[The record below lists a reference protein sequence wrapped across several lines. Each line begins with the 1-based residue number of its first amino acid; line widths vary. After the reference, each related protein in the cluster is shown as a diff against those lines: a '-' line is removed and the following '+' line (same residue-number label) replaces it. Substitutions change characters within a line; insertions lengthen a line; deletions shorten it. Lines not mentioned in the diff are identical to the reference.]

1 MNNLKRFLSYTGIVI
16 FVTIFP
22 CCRDVRL
29 ERDLPGAG
37 ILEAFVNEF
46 NANDTESVVNHIP
59 NAVTAEWMGKNVPL
73 FECPDMDIEKAY
85 YFRWWTYRKHIKNT
99 PDGFV
104 ITEFLPQVSW
114 SKKHNTINCPAGHH
128 FYEGRWIHNNTY
140 LDDYARFYFGKGGDP
155 GGVTKVYSNWITDGI
170 YARFLVN
177 GDRDFVTG
185 LLDSLISNHDNWRK
199 DRAGGN
205 DWQKSRKLSNGLYW
219 QIDSWEG
226 GEFSIGGNGIRP
238 MINSYIYSGA
248 MAVGNI
254 AALAGR
260 KETAKKYFDEAAE
273 LRKLV
278 QENLWDPNDCF
289 FKTLRHKDVRTDQYM
304 NDAAELCEPGRLVRV
319 KELFGY
325 VPWYFNLPE
334 AGKGYE
340 KAWRYLT
347 DSSYFAAPAGP
358 TVPERN
364 HPNFYVNNSG
374 CMWCGASW
382 PFTTSMTLS
391 AMANLLN
398 NYDQDF
404 VDRNDY
410 YKLLRTYAKS
420 HSKGRADGSI
430 VSWIDESLNPFTGEW
445 IPTEGTPPRGKDY
458 NHSTFCDLVITGLA
472 GIRPRADNILEISP
486 LIPSDNWE
494 YFCLGNVL
502 YHGKLIT
509 IVWDR
514 TGEKYGIGKG
524 LRVYLD
530 GYEIGKRRDIGCL
543 KIII

>member
-1 MNNLKRFLSYTGIVI
+1 MLTTGFVT
-16 FVTIFP
+16 FVTIP
-22 CCRDVRL
+22 SCRDGRI
-29 ERDLPGAG
+29 EKDLPGASTM
-37 ILEAFVNEF
+37 EAYVNEF
-46 NANDTESVVNHIP
+46 NANDIENVVNHIP
-59 NAVTAEWMGKNVPL
+59 NAYAAEWMGRNVPL
-73 FECPDMDIEKAY
+73 FECPDKYIERTY

-114 SKKHNTINCPAGHH
+114 SKKHNTINCSAGHH
-128 FYEGRWIHNNTY
+128 FYEGRWIHDKGY

-155 GGVTKVYSNWITDGI
+155 GGVTKVYSHWLTDGI
-170 YARFLVN
+170 YARYLVN
-177 GDRDFVTG
+177 GDRAFVTG
-185 LLDSLISNHDNWRK
+185 LLDSLINNHDNWSK
-199 DRAGGN
+199 DGRPGDG
-205 DWQKSRKLSNGLYW
+205 WQKSRKLSNGLFW

-226 GEFSIGGNGIRP
+226 GEFSIGGTGIRP
-238 MINSYIYSGA
+238 MINSYMYSGA
-248 MAVGNI
+248 MAVGKI

-260 KETAKKYFDEAAE
+260 KETSEKYFSEAAE

-278 QENLWDPNDCF
+278 QEDLWDPADGF
-289 FKTLRHKDVRTDQYM
+289 FKTLRHKDVRTDQYW
-304 NDAAELCEPGRLVRV
+304 NDAAEECESGRLVRV

-334 AGKGYE
+334 DGKGYE

-347 DSSYFAAPAGP
+347 DSSFFAAPAGP
-358 TVPERN
+358 TIPERN
-364 HPNFYVNNSG
+364 HPNFRVNESG

-382 PFTTSMTLS
+382 PFSTSQTLT

-398 NYDQDF
+398 HYEQDF

-410 YKLLRTYAKS
+410 FALLKTYAKS
-420 HSKGRADGSI
+420 HVKTLGNGKV
-430 VSWIDESLNPFTGEW
+430 VSWLDESLNPFTGEW

-472 GIRPRADNILEISP
+472 GLRPGEGNILEVNP
-486 LIPSDNWE
+486 LVPEAWD

-502 YHGKLIT
+502 YHGIILT

-524 LRVYLD
+524 LQVFAD
-530 GYEIGKRRDIGCL
+530 GKRIAGSPSIRNISS
-543 KIII
+543 KI